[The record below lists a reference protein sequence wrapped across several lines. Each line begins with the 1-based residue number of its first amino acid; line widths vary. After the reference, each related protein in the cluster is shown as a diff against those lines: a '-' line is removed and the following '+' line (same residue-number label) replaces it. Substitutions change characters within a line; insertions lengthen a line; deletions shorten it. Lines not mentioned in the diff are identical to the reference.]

1 MPTMQTFNFVFG
13 GVQTIPIYSQEEMAK
28 ALKIS
33 VTTLKRRLA
42 PGGGL
47 SYFEKQGVYR
57 SNRAKG
63 SVRLVGWRY
72 TFNQASYDHN
82 LERAG
87 RQTASR

>member
-1 MPTMQTFNFVFG
+1 MPEMKTFNFEFG
-13 GVQTIPIYSQEEMAK
+13 GVRTIPIYSQEEMAK

-33 VTTLKRRLA
+33 VAALKRRLA

-47 SYFEKQGVYR
+47 SYFDRQGVYR

-63 SVRLVGWRY
+63 SVKLIGYRY

-82 LERAG
+82 LKRMKGAKQDG
-87 RQTASR
+87 

>member
-1 MPTMQTFNFVFG
+1 MPEMKTFNFEFG
-13 GVQTIPIYSQEEMAK
+13 GVRTIPIYSQEEMAK

-33 VTTLKRRLA
+33 VAALKRRLA